1 MDAAGSPRVLVR
13 PLAAAGAL
21 VVFAAT
27 SAHAAPGLPDATVA
41 VDADR
46 QDQPVAARRMYATA
60 MIGSSVADSPARM
73 GAPLVAGQGAC
84 GVTVP
89 RSTGKVRLELE
100 ARRRQ
105 PLGGE
110 LRPSGTMAGTEAPPT
125 PRAEEWTTMAN
136 VWRELPLTRHL
147 GVYAGGGIGVGIRR
161 PTAADTMPRAGLGWQ
176 AGAGVTYAGTDR
188 VTFDV
193 GYRFSGLEAAGPRT
207 TAGESELLFAIRID
221 EPFRSL
227 WPDAGR

>member
-1 MDAAGSPRVLVR
+1 MDAASPPRVLLR
-13 PLAAAGAL
+13 PLAVASAFAL
-21 VVFAAT
+21 VV
-27 SAHAAPGLPDATVA
+27 AAPANAAGLRDATVA
-41 VDADR
+41 VDADP
-46 QDQPVAARRMYATA
+46 QDQPIAARRTYATA
-60 MIGSSVADSPARM
+60 MIGSSVGASPARV
-73 GAPLVAGQGAC
+73 GGPLVAGQGAC

-89 RSTGKVRLELE
+89 RSSGDLRLELE

-105 PLGGE
+105 PLRSE
-110 LRPSGTMAGTEAPPT
+110 

-136 VWRELPLTRHL
+136 VWRDLPLTRHL

-161 PTAADTMPRAGLGWQ
+161 PTDADMPPRAGLGWQ

-193 GYRFSGLEAAGPRT
+193 GYRFSGLEGAGPRT
-207 TAGESELLFAIRID
+207 PAGGSELLFAIRID
-221 EPFRSL
+221 EPFRGL